1 MLAPATGAR
10 YNFSMRIISRIT
22 LREFWDQHPDAR
34 QPLQAW
40 YDDVK
45 HAEWHTPADI
55 KNVYRNAS
63 FLANNRVVFNIKGNN
78 NRLIVAVQY
87 AHGILYI
94 RFVGTHR
101 DYDKIDATSI

>member
-1 MLAPATGAR
+1 MGSHCNHLMP
-10 YNFSMRIISRIT
+10 IISRKT

-45 HAEWHTPADI
+45 HADWRSPADI

-63 FLANNRVVFNIKGNN
+63 FLANNRVIFNIKGNDY
-78 NRLIVAVQY
+78 RLIVAVQY
-87 AHGILYI
+87 THGILFI

-101 DYDKIDATSI
+101 EYDRIDAATI